1 MVHYQLLE
9 KLFGFGA
16 NLVEQRIDSI
26 KQVSVNSITTEL
38 KGFLDDMLVDTKRF
52 GTLDRVIILGDV
64 TLNYVYSFG
73 IDSFV
78 TQITNA
84 MIGRP
89 SYGLLSVS
97 DEDNTY
103 AIFTPDNTKRPG
115 KSIMEITTENDNT
128 WKLHFQRY
136 GNVAQPG
143 AQLDIT
149 IPLFSEVYLVKA
161 K

>member
-1 MVHYQLLE
+1 MVNYQLLE

-16 NLVEQRIDSI
+16 SLVEQKIDSI
-26 KQVSVNSITTEL
+26 KQVSINSITTEL
-38 KGFLDDMLVDTKRF
+38 KRFLDDMLVDTKRF
-52 GTLDRVIILGDV
+52 GTLDKVIILGEV
-64 TLNYVYSFG
+64 TLNYVYSSG
-73 IDSFV
+73 IDNFV

-89 SYGLLSVS
+89 SYGMLSVS

-103 AIFTPDNTKRPG
+103 VIFSPDNTKLPG
-115 KSIMEITTENDNT
+115 RSIMEITTEKGNG
-128 WKLHFQRY
+128 WKLHLQRY
-136 GNVAQPG
+136 GDTAQPG

-149 IPLFSEVYLVKA
+149 IPLLSEVYLVKA